1 MKTVLTW
8 MKNHRKLMILP
19 LIVALLLTAFLVIR
33 ARAREAMAA
42 LAEMAEETAFVER
55 RSIQSS
61 ISSTGTIISDNTR
74 NISATLTGLEV
85 LTVDVE
91 VGDVIAAGD
100 VLCTFDTQD
109 LEDSLDDAED
119 VLSAARTQSRV
130 SVNNAERALY
140 QAIETQNY
148 QIESAARNVIS
159 AHDAY
164 SAAADSY
171 ENLSDNAKDAKG
183 ALSAAEAA
191 LNAIPAALEGSAEYT
206 TYINAQTAY
215 QTALAAYDSCV
226 VPEDASDPSYNT
238 QKTEKERLFLEA
250 EKAGEDLAAAE
261 TALNAL
267 NLDQRRAEAEKA
279 YASALSAYQAA
290 MDAARKAEQS
300 VDSAWTAVANAEA
313 AYEYTVASQQT
324 SFENSKDALKSAEA
338 GASIATIQQENTV
351 DSYKEQIDDG
361 VLTADI
367 GGTVTAVNI
376 KEGERY
382 AGGVIVTIQDC
393 QALVVSAEID
403 EYDIADVALGMKA
416 VFKTDS
422 TRDEQLTGEVIFI
435 SPTPTAGSNVTYQV
449 KVKITSDTDRLRIG
463 MNAKLN
469 IILQETA
476 EVFTVPYDAIQ
487 QDESGN
493 DVIYAVERTESGG
506 VTKTAIPV
514 TVGVEGDYYVEV
526 SGDISEGMEIS
537 LPSDEYL
544 DIMAMRD
551 EMMAS
556 MGG

>member
-119 VLSAARTQSRV
+119 ALSAARTQSRV

-338 GASIATIQQENTV
+338 GASVATIQQENTV

-526 SGDISEGMEIS
+526 SGDISEGMKIS

>member
-119 VLSAARTQSRV
+119 ALSAARTQSRV

-148 QIESAARNVIS
+148 QIESAARNVIF

-338 GASIATIQQENTV
+338 GASVATIQQENTV

>member
-42 LAEMAEETAFVER
+42 LADMAEETAFVER

-119 VLSAARTQSRV
+119 ALSAARTQSRV

-238 QKTEKERLFLEA
+238 QKAEKERLFLEA

-338 GASIATIQQENTV
+338 GASVATIQQENTV